1 MRSSPGPGPRSLGA
15 PKRLA
20 QHSVELTHV
29 AEPERAQERPERRG
43 RRHAV
48 VEQRG
53 GTPGA
58 QGVAIVDRVAVERHR
73 RDQRHD
79 LRVRVRRPRTIAQA
93 NRLVNQRLDPERSG
107 DRRRQHDPRLRDKPL
122 VVAADRQSTRRD
134 NQPPIVDHVGD
145 PRRGAAAA
153 HFTRYEARLRSSF
166 QPRHRTDRRIEAK
179 RTYSDQDLVDEL
191 EEIVRNGKS
200 AAARIAAIKMLKEWE
215 KDDKPKEGWKDL
227 DAAKPTL
234 KAVS

>member
-1 MRSSPGPGPRSLGA
+1 
-15 PKRLA
+15 
-20 QHSVELTHV
+20 V
-29 AEPERAQERPERRG
+29 AGRERAQERPERRG

-58 QGVAIVDRVAVERHR
+58 QGVAIIDRVAVERHR

-79 LRVRVRRPRTIAQA
+79 FRVRVRRPRTIAQA
-93 NRLVNQRLDPERSG
+93 NRLVNQRLDPKRSG

-122 VVAADRQSTRRD
+122 VVEADRQSTRRD
-134 NQPPIVDHVGD
+134 NQPPSLTMWVIPAAG
-145 PRRGAAAA
+145 PR
-153 HFTRYEARLRSSF
+153 LPIS
-166 QPRHRTDRRIEAK
+166 
-179 RTYSDQDLVDEL
+179 
-191 EEIVRNGKS
+191 
-200 AAARIAAIKMLKEWE
+200 AAIKMLKEWE
-215 KDDKPKEGWKDL
+215 KDDKPEEGWKDL